1 MKRCSCAHAGGQLA
15 GLEGF
20 GYVVICAKRKADHR
34 VCLFIFGR
42 KEDDRHIRE
51 LANPSACFE
60 AVHLG
65 HHDIKDEQVE
75 IAVFN
80 SFDSFDTI
88 MRFCDFEALWFEYRA
103 YESQDRG
110 IIVGYQEPRH
120 EKPRFIISDIHH
132 FTGQSALCL
141 SWKFL
146 Q

>member
-1 MKRCSCAHAGGQLA
+1 MRGIAGGQLA
-15 GLEGF
+15 GLEGL
-20 GYVVICAKRKADHR
+20 GYVVVRAKCESDHGVR
-34 VCLFIFGR
+34 LFIFGR

-51 LANPSACFE
+51 LANPSACFK

-80 SFDSFDTI
+80 SFDCFDTI
-88 MRFCDFEALWFEYRA
+88 MRFCDFEAFWFEYRA

-141 SWKFL
+141 SWNFL